1 MSRSTEESIRA
12 RLLVR
17 AKSLREEFELTLTR
31 YAVERLLFRMGA
43 SPARHRCLLK
53 GASLLAAWLPEPF
66 RATRDVDILV
76 RGAVDEDSLR
86 SLVTEICAVA
96 CPEDGLRF
104 DLSNLVI
111 QTVRPEEEYSGKRAR
126 FLAWLGKARIT
137 VQLDMGVGDAIALP
151 PEEITF
157 PTILPGMPSPRLLA
171 YPREATIAEKF
182 EAMVKLDTRNSR
194 MKDFH
199 DVWALASA
207 FPFEGPA
214 LQKSIAACFERRRSA
229 LGIESPRALTGA
241 FYQVPELEGRWQKYI
256 EAHTILAPPPIRFDI
271 TGSLII
277 TFLDPVWRSIA
288 QHAPFIQAWIPG
300 GPWTSN
306 AIDSH

>member
-1 MSRSTEESIRA
+1 MSHSTEASIRA
-12 RLLVR
+12 RLLNR
-17 AKSLREEFELTLTR
+17 AKSRREEFELTLTR
-31 YAVERLLFRMGA
+31 YAVERLLFRIGA

-53 GASLLAAWLPEPF
+53 GASLLSAWLPEPF

-76 RGAVDEDSLR
+76 RGAVDEESLR
-86 SLVTEICAVA
+86 SLLTEICVVA

-104 DLSNLVI
+104 DLSNLLI
-111 QTVRPEEEYSGKRAR
+111 QTIRPEEEYAGKRAR

-137 VQLDMGVGDAIALP
+137 VQLDIGTGDALALP

-157 PTILPGMPSPRLLA
+157 PTILHDLPSPRLLA

-199 DVWALASA
+199 DIWALARA

-214 LQKSIAACFERRRSA
+214 LQKSIAACFERRQTA
-229 LGIESPRALTGA
+229 LGIESPHVLTGS
-241 FYQVPELEGRWQKYI
+241 FYRVPELEARWHKYI
-256 EAHTILAPPPIRFDI
+256 EAHMILAPPPIRFDI

-288 QHAPFIQAWIPG
+288 QHASFIQRWKPG
-300 GPWTSN
+300 GPWTSD
-306 AIDSH
+306 AFAPR